1 EGEEIFQRDMK
12 LSLGAAVMQT
22 KNYVPTVLYVPEYAP
37 GTTQVVQMINGQGSN
52 PDRGTID
59 STTGFGN
66 YNVQNNVTTPGRP
79 KFGMVGHT
87 WDATFTWKGIY
98 LSGAYSKFRGA
109 ASNNTWGWHTT
120 VGYNIPVSK
129 YYIMPVLKYEHIQ
142 GDWNR
147 NGHIDPS
154 DHLTTYWAG
163 LNFFGDK
170 HHFKAQLYYQV
181 LGNKFAVDPNT
192 GNAMAIDDRR
202 VYLQFQANFFAGTV
216 SPEAYSYRQN

>member
-1 EGEEIFQRDMK
+1 
-12 LSLGAAVMQT
+12 
-22 KNYVPTVLYVPEYAP
+22 
-37 GTTQVVQMINGQGSN
+37 
-52 PDRGTID
+52 
-59 STTGFGN
+59 
-66 YNVQNNVTTPGRP
+66 
-79 KFGMVGHT
+79 
-87 WDATFTWKGIY
+87 
-98 LSGAYSKFRGA
+98 
-109 ASNNTWGWHTT
+109 
-120 VGYNIPVSK
+120 
-129 YYIMPVLKYEHIQ
+129 
-142 GDWNR
+142 
-147 NGHIDPS
+147 GHIDPS